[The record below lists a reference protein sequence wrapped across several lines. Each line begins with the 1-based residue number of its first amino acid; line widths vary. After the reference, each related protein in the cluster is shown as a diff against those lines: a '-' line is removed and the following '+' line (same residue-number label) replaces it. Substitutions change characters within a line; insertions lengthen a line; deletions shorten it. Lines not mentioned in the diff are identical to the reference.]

1 MHLKS
6 WLDFLRRGQPATRSP
21 RRVPAHRSPA
31 VVESLEDRTLLSVTT
46 LLIDSGLSIVSD
58 ADDDLAVSADVLGNV
73 VVDVNGQPQTMSP
86 PLAAATVESI
96 TLLGGDLAN
105 TIDLSGITA
114 ADFSFQ
120 DIDGNPIAISV
131 DAGNDHDTILGSID
145 LAATLLG
152 GDGDDTISLV
162 GSQADHL
169 VEGGNGNDVING
181 GGGAETLEGG
191 DGNDLV
197 AGGAGADVLRGG
209 DGQDSLDGENGADT
223 LLGGSGSD
231 RLDGGADDDWLNAG
245 SGNDVLIGASGND
258 SLLGGSGHDEMF
270 GDDSLPGAVVGDD
283 TIKGQGGK
291 DLISGGGGADSVLG
305 GSSHDTI
312 WSNFPLVLTEDAPP
326 EATLP
331 TGGPP
336 STNNLPPVAVDDMAY
351 TIRDGRALV
360 NVLANDFDPDGP
372 IDVYSLTIVSAPS
385 NSTAFVQT
393 NGLIIFTPAPGFVGT
408 DSLTYTVEDYD
419 GAVSNAATLT
429 LAVQGHDPV
438 GDVLLGDAGND
449 EIHGDYG
456 RDTITGG
463 GGDDWLFGGPEDDRL
478 KGQAGDDELCG
489 GGGADWM
496 TGDAGDDLLESV
508 CPPDLRPAG
517 PELFINDSIGFTQS
531 TVDVLMIIDI
541 SGSTSLPFQGSPVG
555 DLNGDGSS
563 DTILDA
569 EIAGFIALNDQLI
582 SDGVNARV
590 GIIPFESSAA
600 QLDMDTV
607 VAGVQLTTTPTADT
621 NGNGVPDVE
630 DQLRTLLDLGGTA
643 FEPPLQLAET
653 FYTTMATAAGAGVL
667 VFLSDGTP
675 WDSGAFT
682 DEVANLNAMGIDLRA
697 FGVGAGAWMPDL
709 QVIDPNA
716 TTFSSTDEL
725 TTALGSLGITTS
737 SELDFTVSLTK
748 WSDATITVDY
758 ATVDGTAVAGIDF
771 YFQNG
776 TVTFQ
781 PGEMTQAITILP
793 IPGAILQGGESFFVH
808 LANPLNAVINDGVG
822 EAQFQIVSSSFASPG
837 STSNP
842 AMSWHPQG
850 GGTTVTAIADQGDTM
865 LGGGGRDT
873 LVGAG
878 GDDLLSGGGD
888 RDTLQGGDGFDKW
901 LGGAGVDDLDG
912 QAGDDT
918 LDGQGATDV
927 LYGGSGN
934 DTLVWYHGSGS
945 DLMDGGDDFNTLEV
959 RDRSGSNSFLV
970 RENPG
975 DLEYHTDARL
985 QVGDGTHLVNVEYT
999 ISNVLFRTGGGN
1011 DTIFFEDL
1019 IHVPD
1024 TLLDINGQSGNDTID
1039 ADGIDPG
1046 LVQLLFDGGTGNDT
1060 ILGSVAADVI
1070 LGGDGDDQLSGG
1082 QGRDSLFG
1090 GDGDDVLNGDGGDDH
1105 LAGEDGYDTLSGG
1118 DGNDLLQGHDGHDS
1132 LAGGG
1137 GNDTLL
1143 GDDGRDTVNGNGGDD
1158 AVYGGDG
1165 SDKLYGGSGDDTLDG
1180 GRDDDSLNG
1189 NTGNDDLRGDHG
1201 HDWLN
1206 GSRGN
1211 DTVYGGD
1218 GDDRIFGDHG
1228 DDILVGSDGHD
1239 TVNGGRGDD
1248 ILLGGDGNDVLLAGR
1263 DKDIALG
1270 GMGDDYV
1277 KGQGGTDDTIAGGEG
1292 QDQVF
1297 GSASEIDENFRLP
1310 DGLLAALDA
1319 I

>member
-1 MHLKS
+1 MRLKS
-6 WLDFLRRGQPATRSP
+6 WLDFLRHGRPATRAA
-21 RRVPAHRSPA
+21 RRVPIQRLPA
-31 VVESLEDRTLLSVTT
+31 VVEPLEDRTLLSVTT
-46 LLIDSGLSIVSD
+46 LLIDSGLSVVSD
-58 ADDDLAVSADVLGNV
+58 ADDDIAVSADVLGNV
-73 VVDVNGQPQTMSP
+73 VIDVNGQPQTMSP

-96 TLLGGDLAN
+96 SVVGGDLAN
-105 TIDLSGITA
+105 TIDLTGITA

-131 DAGNDHDTILGSID
+131 DAGNDHDTIIGSID
-145 LAATLLG
+145 LAATLRG
-152 GDGDDTISLV
+152 GDGDDTFNLV

-181 GGGAETLEGG
+181 GGGAETLDGG
-191 DGNDLV
+191 DGNDLI
-197 AGGAGADVLRGG
+197 AGGAADDVLRGG
-209 DGQDSLDGENGADT
+209 DGQDSLDGETGADT
-223 LLGGSGSD
+223 LLGGSGAD
-231 RLDGGADDDWLNAG
+231 RLDGGSDDDWLNAG

-312 WSNFPLVLTEDAPP
+312 WSNFPLVLTEDPPP

-331 TGGPP
+331 TGGPA
-336 STNNLPPVAVDDMAY
+336 STNNLPPVAVDDTAY

-360 NVLANDFDPDGP
+360 NVLANDSDPDGP

-408 DSLTYTVEDYD
+408 DSLTYTVEDYA

-449 EIHGDYG
+449 EIHGNYG

-463 GGDDWLFGGPEDDRL
+463 GGADRLFGGPEDDRL

-531 TVDVLMIIDI
+531 MVDVLMIIDI
-541 SGSTSLPFQGSPVG
+541 SGSTSFPFQGSPVG

-590 GIIPFESSAA
+590 GIIPFETGAT

-630 DQLRTLLDLGGTA
+630 DQLRTLLDLGGTN

-653 FYTTMATAAGAGVL
+653 FYTTMATSAGAGVL

-716 TTFSSTDEL
+716 STFSSTDEL

-748 WSDATITVDY
+748 WSDATITANY
-758 ATVDGTAVAGIDF
+758 ATVNGTAVAGIDF
-771 YFQNG
+771 YFQSG

-781 PGEMTQAITILP
+781 PGEMTQTITILP

-822 EAQFQIVSSSFASPG
+822 EAQFQIASPFAFAG
-837 STSNP
+837 SVSNP
-842 AMSWHPQG
+842 PLSWNGQG
-850 GGTTVTAIADQGDTM
+850 GGTTVTSATDLGDTM

-873 LVGAG
+873 LVGADG
-878 GDDLLSGGGD
+878 SDLLSGGGD
-888 RDTLQGGDGFDKW
+888 RDTLHGGDGFDKL
-901 LGGAGVDDLDG
+901 LGGAGVDELDG
-912 QAGDDT
+912 QGGDDT
-918 LDGQGATDV
+918 LDGQGAADR
-927 LYGGSGN
+927 LHGGSG
-934 DTLVWYHGSGS
+934 DDRLRWYHGSGS
-945 DLMDGGDDFNTLEV
+945 DLIEGGGDFNTLEV
-959 RDRSGSNSFLV
+959 RDRSGNKNFVV
-970 RENPG
+970 RENPA
-975 DLEYHTDARL
+975 DLEYHTDARM

-1011 DTIFFEDL
+1011 DTIILEDL
-1019 IHVPD
+1019 SHVPD

-1039 ADGIDPG
+1039 AGGIDPG

-1060 ILGSVAADVI
+1060 ILGSVVADVI
-1070 LGGDGDDQLSGG
+1070 LGGDGDDELSGG

-1090 GDGDDVLNGDGGDDH
+1090 GDGDDVLNGDDGDDH

-1118 DGNDLLQGHDGHDS
+1118 DGDDLMHGHDGHDS

-1143 GDDGRDTVNGNGGDD
+1143 GDDGRDTVNGNAGDD
-1158 AVYGGDG
+1158 AVFGGDG
-1165 SDKLYGGSGDDTLDG
+1165 SDKLHGGGGDDTLDG

-1189 NTGNDDLRGDHG
+1189 NTGNDQLRGGHG
-1201 HDWLN
+1201 NDSLS
-1206 GSRGN
+1206 GSRGL
-1211 DTVYGGD
+1211 DTLHGGD
-1218 GDDRIFGDHG
+1218 GDDRIYGGRD
-1228 DDILVGSDGHD
+1228 DDILVGVDGDD
-1239 TVNGGRGDD
+1239 TLNGGRGDD

-1263 DKDIALG
+1263 DKDIVLG

-1277 KGQGGTDDTIAGGEG
+1277 KGQGGTNDTIAGGEG
-1292 QDQVF
+1292 QDLMF
-1297 GSASEIDENFRLP
+1297 ESASEIDENFRLP